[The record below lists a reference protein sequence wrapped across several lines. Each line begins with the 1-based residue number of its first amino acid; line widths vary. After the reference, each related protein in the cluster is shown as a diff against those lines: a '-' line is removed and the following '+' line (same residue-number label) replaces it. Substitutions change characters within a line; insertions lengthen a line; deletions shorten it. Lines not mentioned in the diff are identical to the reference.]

1 MSECFANAAVEAS
14 SFGLVCLLSDV
25 DLAHKFY
32 ASKCENTRV
41 FRTSEELKS
50 LLLDYLDYRIGRC
63 FKSSKFYY
71 CYIKDAV
78 LKLYRNLIL
87 G

>member
-41 FRTSEELKS
+41 CQTPKELKS
-50 LLLDYLDYRIGRC
+50 ILLDYRKGGY
-63 FKSSKFYY
+63 FKSSRFYS
-71 CYIKDAV
+71 CYTKDAV
-78 LKLYRNLIL
+78 LELYQYLIL

>member
-50 LLLDYLDYRIGRC
+50 LLFDYRIGGC
-63 FKSSKFYY
+63 FKSSKFYS

-78 LKLYRNLIL
+78 LELYRYLIL